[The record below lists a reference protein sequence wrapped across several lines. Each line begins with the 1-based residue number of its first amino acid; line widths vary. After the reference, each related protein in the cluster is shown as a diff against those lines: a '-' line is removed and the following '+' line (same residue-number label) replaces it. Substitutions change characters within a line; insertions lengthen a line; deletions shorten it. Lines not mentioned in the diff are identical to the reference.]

1 MSSAYYTERNYNYV
15 VYARTAEILTDI
27 SNLPDIGEYSI
38 NKSNV
43 FEMNMDDKHKSELT
57 EYGKNIKNRYY
68 AEDKNGNLIDNI
80 NIISLNKRLL

>member
-68 AEDKNGNLIDNI
+68 AEDKKNEI
-80 NIISLNKRLL
+80 